1 MATRADTGDRA
12 RNGTLAVSGG
22 RVVVEPADAGGR
34 APLLDWEDGV
44 AVLIDGLPPVSR
56 PCQVLYGQS
65 VEAWAPDAEPRI
77 ELFAE
82 LLHDDMAATLSV
94 ERHPGGRFRLEDRPP
109 NRELV
114 IRRLLVERI
123 PCPAPDADRVHA
135 FLASHGIIHGVRED
149 VVERC
154 LNGVAL
160 AEQVAWGTRSV
171 EPEDGELTLAAQLA
185 SAEGGGL
192 WSVPAGTV
200 LAVQRLPVPG
210 EPGWTVRGDL
220 VSVRAPR
227 SVAIEIGD
235 NVLVSSDGTR
245 LVSAIDGFPRV
256 GDGRIDVASSMRLDR
271 DLDDHT
277 GDLQAHGSVDLH
289 GGVTEGRRLRVRR
302 DLSVTGNI
310 DRADVEVGGSATV
323 HGIVMASKLR
333 VGGLR
338 GPATY
343 LFQLV
348 REIPGEL
355 ERASALIGQLT
366 AAAASKGQRLAPSQA
381 ASLVMSRYFAET
393 ARSLKQ
399 AAAYAAEQAEMLGPE
414 PATALREAVTL
425 LIAVESGS
433 APENGL
439 EQAALTVA
447 LRTRALREAL
457 AEPVRLVAC
466 ALQSSEIE
474 IGGDLEITGRGAIG
488 CTLRVLG
495 NVFLESEGS
504 TLRGGSLTLG
514 GTARIRQLGSLGEK
528 LTEVRLGPHARMIAD
543 VVHPGVMIELA
554 DGELVRF
561 ASAETNLDIGFLEAA
576 A

>member
-22 RVVVEPADAGGR
+22 RVVVEAADPGGR

-82 LLHDDMAATLSV
+82 LSHDAMAATLSV
-94 ERHPGGRFRLEDRPP
+94 ERHPGGHFRLEDQPP
-109 NRELV
+109 NRDLV
-114 IRRLLVERI
+114 LRRLLVERV
-123 PCPAPDADRVHA
+123 PCPAPDSERVHA
-135 FLASHGIIHGVRED
+135 FLASRGIVHGVRD
-149 VVERC
+149 DAVGRC
-154 LNGVAL
+154 LSGVAL
-160 AEQVAWGTRSV
+160 AEQIAWGTRPV
-171 EPEDGELTLAAQLA
+171 EPEDGELTLAAQLGPTHGA
-185 SAEGGGL
+185 GL
-192 WSVPAGTV
+192 CSVPAGTV
-200 LAVQRLPVPG
+200 LAVQRMPARG
-210 EPGWTVRGDL
+210 EPGRTVQGE
-220 VSVRAPR
+220 VVPVRAPR
-227 SVAIEIGD
+227 SIAIEIGD
-235 NVLVSSDGTR
+235 NVLVSSDGTK
-245 LVSAIDGFPRV
+245 LVATIDGFPRV
-256 GDGRIDVASSMRLDR
+256 GEGRIDVTACMRIDH
-271 DLDDHT
+271 DLDART
-277 GDLQAHGSVDLH
+277 GDIQAHGSLEVH
-289 GGVTEGRRLRVRR
+289 GDVTEGRRVRVRR

-323 HGIVMASKLR
+323 EGIVMSSRLR

-348 REIPGEL
+348 REIPAEL
-355 ERASALIGQLT
+355 ERANALIGQLT

-399 AAAYAAEQAEMLGPE
+399 AAAYAAEQAEILGADT
-414 PATALREAVTL
+414 ATALREAVTL

-433 APENGL
+433 APGNGL
-439 EQAALTVA
+439 DQAAQTVA
-447 LRTRALREAL
+447 LRTRALRESL
-457 AEPVRLVAC
+457 AEPVRFVAC
-466 ALQSSEIE
+466 ALQSSELE
-474 IGGDLEITGRGAIG
+474 IGGDLEITGRGAVG
-488 CTLRVLG
+488 CTLQVLG
-495 NVFLESEGS
+495 NVSLETVGS

-514 GTARIRQLGSLGEK
+514 GTARIHELGSVGEK
-528 LTEVRLGPHARMIAD
+528 LTEVRLGPHARLIAD
-543 VVHPGVMIELA
+543 VVHPGVMIELP
-554 DGELVRF
+554 DGEVVRF
-561 ASAETNLDIGFLEAA
+561 AHVEPNLDVGFMDAA

>member
-1 MATRADTGDRA
+1 
-12 RNGTLAVSGG
+12 
-22 RVVVEPADAGGR
+22 
-34 APLLDWEDGV
+34 
-44 AVLIDGLPPVSR
+44 
-56 PCQVLYGQS
+56 
-65 VEAWAPDAEPRI
+65 
-77 ELFAE
+77 
-82 LLHDDMAATLSV
+82 
-94 ERHPGGRFRLEDRPP
+94 
-109 NRELV
+109 
-114 IRRLLVERI
+114 
-123 PCPAPDADRVHA
+123 
-135 FLASHGIIHGVRED
+135 
-149 VVERC
+149 
-154 LNGVAL
+154 
-160 AEQVAWGTRSV
+160 
-171 EPEDGELTLAAQLA
+171 
-185 SAEGGGL
+185 
-192 WSVPAGTV
+192 
-200 LAVQRLPVPG
+200 
-210 EPGWTVRGDL
+210 
-220 VSVRAPR
+220 
-227 SVAIEIGD
+227 
-235 NVLVSSDGTR
+235 
-245 LVSAIDGFPRV
+245 
-256 GDGRIDVASSMRLDR
+256 MRLDR

-277 GDLQAHGSVDLH
+277 GDLQAHGSLDLH
-289 GGVTEGRRLRVRR
+289 GGVAEGRRLRVRR

-439 EQAALTVA
+439 EQAALTVT

-474 IGGDLEITGRGAIG
+474 VGGDLEITGRGAIG

-495 NVFLESEGS
+495 NVSLESEGS